1 LTWTAIYSY
10 LDCESLLS
18 WSCRDRHARMRP
30 ESACARLWQ
39 ARVRGFLD
47 AWRLGGG
54 VNYTA
59 RGLAYRWTPPFWGA
73 LRDTANA
80 AHLALVHPPA
90 LKCHVLMHRS
100 VRAVLRCRMCITLH
114 KGRSTSCGVIE
125 PYCGPLRTG

>member
-1 LTWTAIYSY
+1 MGEPVPWPDSA
-10 LDCESLLS
+10 
-18 WSCRDRHARMRP
+18 WGRP
-30 ESACARLWQ
+30 GQ

-80 AHLALVHPPA
+80 AHLALV
-90 LKCHVLMHRS
+90 
-100 VRAVLRCRMCITLH
+100 LRR
-114 KGRSTSCGVIE
+114 
-125 PYCGPLRTG
+125 P

>member
-1 LTWTAIYSY
+1 
-10 LDCESLLS
+10 
-18 WSCRDRHARMRP
+18 M
-30 ESACARLWQ
+30 
-39 ARVRGFLD
+39 RGFLD

-90 LKCHVLMHRS
+90 LKCHVLMHHS
-100 VRAVLRCRMCITLH
+100 VAQCCAAACASHCMKEGARVVA
-114 KGRSTSCGVIE
+114 
-125 PYCGPLRTG
+125 